1 MMEGPKL
8 SIKQNDENK
17 GIKSVIKFLFFF
29 LTQKTYVNAE
39 KKRKTET
46 QTPPAPHCNF
56 ISPCTWPLESDTVIE
71 SDNCRI

>member
-29 LTQKTYVNAE
+29 LPQKTYVNA
-39 KKRKTET
+39 
-46 QTPPAPHCNF
+46 
-56 ISPCTWPLESDTVIE
+56 
-71 SDNCRI
+71 